1 MADYYLLVVRDI
13 TDDLPSGEPW
23 PPDGRDLW
31 SIVSRA
37 NDLTTWRR
45 LVLAKKTI
53 SIASLREEK
62 A

>member
-1 MADYYLLVVRDI
+1 MAYFLLIVRDV

-37 NDLTTWRR
+37 NGLTTWRR
-45 LVLAKKTI
+45 LVVAKKI
-53 SIASLREEK
+53 SVPESR
-62 A
+62 

>member
-1 MADYYLLVVRDI
+1 MAVDFCVTIIHEI

-37 NDLTTWRR
+37 NGLTTWRR

-53 SIASLREEK
+53 CA
-62 A
+62 ADPDVDA